1 MGTYELKASD
11 GCFDDFYS
19 LLVAIASLATAAQWH
34 TSGTVDFKPG
44 ETIALECKHLSD
56 REVHLPLSGPVQSA
70 LAGVIPQLIQ
80 ISVKQRNPTPPSY
93 RTKTS
98 GFATA
103 VETIFQ
109 PFFVN
114 FYERYSDEILAKY
127 GSIDMDAPP
136 VWQMGWVVRNA
147 VSHNGCVYF
156 RNPAHQP
163 VRWQRLVL
171 SPQDN
176 GKKLFYGI
184 FSAADLIVMMLE
196 MEEER
201 AGFSLNKIGK

>member
-44 ETIALECKHLSD
+44 ETIALECSHLSD
-56 REVHLPLSGPVQSA
+56 REVHLPLFGPVQSA
-70 LAGVIPQLIQ
+70 LAGVTPQVIQ
-80 ISVKQRNPTPPSY
+80 ISVKQRNPSPPSY
-93 RTKTS
+93 KTKTS
-98 GFATA
+98 GFAGA

-114 FYERYSDEILAKY
+114 FYERHSGEIATKF
-127 GSIDMDAPP
+127 GKIDKQAPS

-156 RNPAHQP
+156 RDPAHQS
-163 VRWQRLVL
+163 VAWQGLVL

-176 GKKLFYGI
+176 GKRLFHSI
-184 FSAADLIVMMLE
+184 FSAGDLIVMMLE
-196 MEEER
+196 MEEAR
-201 AGFSLNKIGK
+201 TGSYISKTF